1 MKKIKLTHDEYA
13 IVDDDDYHRLNQYK
27 WHLSYT
33 GYAIRSITLTK
44 GVRGKE
50 LIHRKVINATENQAV
65 DHINKNRLDNRKSNL
80 RIATQQQ
87 NTWNRS
93 KTIKPTSSRFKG
105 VCWRS
110 HARKWQANIRIS
122 NRQVHLGYFAEESQA
137 AKAYA
142 DKALEVFGEFAG
154 GFDVQTIRSD

>member
-1 MKKIKLTHDEYA
+1 MRKIKLTHDKYA
-13 IVDDDDYHRLNQYK
+13 IVDDGDYHRLNQHK
-27 WHLSYT
+27 WHLSSK
-33 GYAIRSITLTK
+33 GYAVRSITLTK

-50 LIHRKVINATENQAV
+50 YIHRIVIDVAENQAV
-65 DHINKNRLDNRKSNL
+65 DHTNNDRLDNRKSNL

-93 KTIKPTSSRFKG
+93 KMAKPTSSRFKG
-105 VCWRS
+105 VCWRD
-110 HARKWQANIRIS
+110 HARKWQANIRIN

-142 DKALEVFGEFAG
+142 DKALELFGEFAG
-154 GFDVQTIRSD
+154 GFSVKQIKI